1 MVITILGWLISG
13 LLATVVTLIVTDI
26 QKKRHEKRNYQ
37 LQLFKDL
44 IAYRGDIAGGLPTG
58 NFQKAINQ
66 IFIAYNKCPEVI
78 KAFEAVRKSTLYRS
92 NNPAKD
98 NDKIIDN
105 LVLLLKAMATEIG
118 VDYSFSNDDLF
129 TKPVLIGSPV
139 VPVFHPIQKQ
149 ETEERH

>member
-58 NFQKAINQ
+58 AQK
-66 IFIAYNKCPEVI
+66 
-78 KAFEAVRKSTLYRS
+78 S
-92 NNPAKD
+92 
-98 NDKIIDN
+98 
-105 LVLLLKAMATEIG
+105 
-118 VDYSFSNDDLF
+118 
-129 TKPVLIGSPV
+129 
-139 VPVFHPIQKQ
+139 
-149 ETEERH
+149 